1 MDLRLTFDEDAQN
14 YDRARPGYPAE
25 LYDTV
30 FAYCGAGPGARALE
44 IGPGTGQATAPFLE
58 KGYRVTAVEL
68 GVQLSR
74 YLEQKFAGRP
84 GLQVLRGDFLQCP
97 LPPASFDLAY
107 CATAFHWLSPQ
118 LAYPRLRGLL
128 RKGGAVALFWNH
140 PFPNREED
148 ETNRASR
155 QVYRRYRPSGEEQRE
170 FCEADCEK
178 RVDELRAYGFCDLRT
193 ALFHRTRQL
202 TAEDYIRLLN
212 TYSDHRAMPPQK
224 RAAFEREMRA
234 ALEAVGGAINI
245 YDTIDLYLARK

>member
-25 LYDTV
+25 LYDAV

-44 IGPGTGQATAPFLE
+44 IGPAQGRRPPLFWKRGTGD
-58 KGYRVTAVEL
+58 G
-68 GVQLSR
+68 GG
-74 YLEQKFAGRP
+74 AGRAAEPVSGAEVCRRP
-84 GLQVLRGDFLQCP
+84 GLRCCGGIFCSAPCRRRLSIWPIG
-97 LPPASFDLAY
+97 
-107 CATAFHWLSPQ
+107 ATAFHWLSPQ

-170 FCEADCEK
+170 FCEADCRK
-178 RVDELRAYGFCDLRT
+178 
-193 ALFHRTRQL
+193 
-202 TAEDYIRLLN
+202 
-212 TYSDHRAMPPQK
+212 K
-224 RAAFEREMRA
+224 
-234 ALEAVGGAINI
+234 GG
-245 YDTIDLYLARK
+245 